1 MNRFDAVLIGVVAVS
16 SIIGYSKGFVKEA
29 FGIASVI
36 ISALAVYIYFKSGG
50 SLLFLFQVFIL
61 VNIGLQ
67 VAFWVVKR
75 LLKQGDAN
83 LSLSCRIGG
92 GVIGFFKGAVFVLI
106 ALAALRFFGA
116 MIPAASYDINKYT
129 QTSTLYKISRVFNW
143 PRVQET
149 AESLKKNQG
158 PLTLPPEAVNT
169 LIKNDSVRAILE
181 DEQLKEYIRQKD
193 YRKILSNP
201 KFVSLLN
208 DKEFLKQAVALG
220 LQQSRQSVRKN
231 GSSRE
236 E

>member
-36 ISALAVYIYFKSGG
+36 ISALAAYIYFKSGG

-116 MIPAASYDINKYT
+116 MIPTAAYDINKYT
-129 QTSTLYKISRVFNW
+129 QTSALYKISRVFNW

-149 AESLKKNQG
+149 AESLKENQG

>member
-116 MIPAASYDINKYT
+116 MIPTATYDINKYT
-129 QTSTLYKISRVFNW
+129 QTSALYKISRVFNW

-149 AESLKKNQG
+149 AESLKENQG

>member
-36 ISALAVYIYFKSGG
+36 ISALAAYIYFKSGG

-129 QTSTLYKISRVFNW
+129 QTSALYKISRVFNW

-149 AESLKKNQG
+149 AESLKENQG

>member
-106 ALAALRFFGA
+106 ALVALRFFGA
-116 MIPAASYDINKYT
+116 MIPTAAYDINKYT
-129 QTSTLYKISRVFNW
+129 QTSALYKISRVFNW

-149 AESLKKNQG
+149 AESLKENQG

-208 DKEFLKQAVALG
+208 DQEFLKQAVALG

>member
-36 ISALAVYIYFKSGG
+36 ISALAAYIYFKSGG

-129 QTSTLYKISRVFNW
+129 QTSALYKISRVFNW
-143 PRVQET
+143 PLVKET
-149 AESLKKNQG
+149 AESLKENQG

>member
-67 VAFWVVKR
+67 VAFWVVKK
-75 LLKQGDAN
+75 LLKQGDAK
-83 LSLSCRIGG
+83 LSLSCRLGG

-106 ALAALRFFGA
+106 ALVALRFFGA
-116 MIPAASYDINKYT
+116 MIPTAAYDINKYT
-129 QTSTLYKISRVFNW
+129 QTSALYKISRVFNW

-149 AESLKKNQG
+149 AESLKENQG

>member
-36 ISALAVYIYFKSGG
+36 ISALAAYIYFKSGG

-143 PRVQET
+143 PLVKET
-149 AESLKKNQG
+149 AESLKENQG
-158 PLTLPPEAVNT
+158 PLTLPTEAVNT

>member
-36 ISALAVYIYFKSGG
+36 ISALAAYIYFKSGG

-116 MIPAASYDINKYT
+116 MIPTATYDINKYT
-129 QTSTLYKISRVFNW
+129 QTSALYKISRVFNW
-143 PRVQET
+143 PLVKET
-149 AESLKKNQG
+149 AESLKENQG

>member
-36 ISALAVYIYFKSGG
+36 ISALAAYIYFKSGG

-61 VNIGLQ
+61 VNIGLH
-67 VAFWVVKR
+67 VAFWVVKK
-75 LLKQGDAN
+75 LLKQGDAK

-92 GVIGFFKGAVFVLI
+92 GAIGFFKGAVFVLI

-116 MIPAASYDINKYT
+116 MITTAAYDINKYT

-143 PRVQET
+143 PPVKE
-149 AESLKKNQG
+149 AESLKENQG
-158 PLTLPPEAVNT
+158 PFTLPPEAVNT

-181 DEQLKEYIRQKD
+181 DEQLKEHIRQKD

-201 KFVSLLN
+201 KFLSLLN
-208 DKEFLKQAVALG
+208 DQEFLKQAVALG

>member
-16 SIIGYSKGFVKEA
+16 SIIGYSKGFVREA

-36 ISALAVYIYFKSGG
+36 ISALAAYIYFKSGG

-116 MIPAASYDINKYT
+116 MIPTATYDINKYT
-129 QTSTLYKISRVFNW
+129 QTSALYKISRVFNW

-149 AESLKKNQG
+149 AESLKENQG

-208 DKEFLKQAVALG
+208 DQEFLKQAVALG

>member
-1 MNRFDAVLIGVVAVS
+1 M
-16 SIIGYSKGFVKEA
+16 
-29 FGIASVI
+29 I
-36 ISALAVYIYFKSGG
+36 ISALAAYIYFKSGG

-106 ALAALRFFGA
+106 ALVALRFFGA
-116 MIPAASYDINKYT
+116 MIPTAAYDINKYT
-129 QTSTLYKISRVFNW
+129 QTSALYKISRVFNW

-149 AESLKKNQG
+149 AESLKENQG

>member
-36 ISALAVYIYFKSGG
+36 ISALAAYIYFKSGG

-143 PRVQET
+143 PLVKET
-149 AESLKKNQG
+149 AESLKENQG

>member
-36 ISALAVYIYFKSGG
+36 ISVLAAYIYFKSGG

-149 AESLKKNQG
+149 AESLKENQG

>member
-16 SIIGYSKGFVKEA
+16 SIIGYSKGFVREA

-36 ISALAVYIYFKSGG
+36 ISALAAYIYFKSGG

-106 ALAALRFFGA
+106 ALVALRFFGA
-116 MIPAASYDINKYT
+116 MIPTAAYDINKYT
-129 QTSTLYKISRVFNW
+129 QTSALYKISRVFNW

-149 AESLKKNQG
+149 AESLKENQG

>member
-129 QTSTLYKISRVFNW
+129 QTSALYKISRVFNW
-143 PRVQET
+143 PLVKET
-149 AESLKKNQG
+149 AESLKENQG

-169 LIKNDSVRAILE
+169 RSEERRVG
-181 DEQLKEYIRQKD
+181 KECR
-193 YRKILSNP
+193 
-201 KFVSLLN
+201 
-208 DKEFLKQAVALG
+208 
-220 LQQSRQSVRKN
+220 SRW
-231 GSSRE
+231 
-236 E
+236 

>member
-36 ISALAVYIYFKSGG
+36 ISALAAYIYFKSGG

-116 MIPAASYDINKYT
+116 MIPTATYDINKYT
-129 QTSTLYKISRVFNW
+129 QTSALYKISRVFNW

-149 AESLKKNQG
+149 AESLKENQG

>member
-36 ISALAVYIYFKSGG
+36 ISALAAYIYFKSGG

-116 MIPAASYDINKYT
+116 MIPTATYDINKYT
-129 QTSTLYKISRVFNW
+129 QTSALYKISRVFNW

-149 AESLKKNQG
+149 AESLKESQG

>member
-16 SIIGYSKGFVKEA
+16 SIIGYSKGFVREA

-36 ISALAVYIYFKSGG
+36 ISALAAYIYFKSGG

-116 MIPAASYDINKYT
+116 MIPTATYDINKYT
-129 QTSTLYKISRVFNW
+129 QTSALYKISRVFNW

-149 AESLKKNQG
+149 AESLKENQG